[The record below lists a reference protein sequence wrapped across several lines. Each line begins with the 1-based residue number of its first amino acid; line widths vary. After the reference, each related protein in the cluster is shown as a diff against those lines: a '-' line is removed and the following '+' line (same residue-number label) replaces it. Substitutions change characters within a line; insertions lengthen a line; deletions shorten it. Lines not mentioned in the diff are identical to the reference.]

1 MASYTIEGMEEFEQQ
16 LSRLAA
22 DADRVAKEALE
33 AAAGI
38 VAERVRLNLE
48 ALREDY
54 QWKPYPAQPYRHL
67 PEGGKFSGIPPHQK
81 EDLLNAFGIT
91 RTGVDDN
98 GDWTVSIG
106 FKDGYGSQPTRT
118 YPNGQPILLIAR
130 SVESGSSIQPKQPFF
145 RRAVEATRKRAVEAM
160 DRIIAEATEKIV
172 K

>member
-1 MASYTIEGMEEFEQQ
+1 MAGYKIEGMEEFELQ

-22 DADRVAKEALE
+22 DADRVAKAALE
-33 AAAGI
+33 EAAGI

-48 ALREDY
+48 ALREDF
-54 QWKPYPAQPYRHL
+54 QNVPYPAQAYRYL

-81 EDLLNAFGIT
+81 EDLLNAFGVT
-91 RTGVDDN
+91 ELGVDGN
-98 GDWTVSIG
+98 GDWNIKVG
-106 FKDGYGSQPTRT
+106 FRDGYGSQPTRA
-118 YPNGQPILLIAR
+118 YPGGQPIPLIAR

-145 RRAVEATRKRAVEAM
+145 RPAVDATRKRAVEAM